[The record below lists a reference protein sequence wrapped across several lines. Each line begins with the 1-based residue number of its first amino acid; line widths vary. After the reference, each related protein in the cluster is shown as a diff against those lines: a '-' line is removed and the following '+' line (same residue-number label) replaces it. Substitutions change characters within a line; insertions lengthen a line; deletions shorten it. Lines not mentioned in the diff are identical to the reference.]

1 MSRKQPQSRTNSPH
15 SKFWRS
21 LILLL
26 LVMGLALAGRM
37 VGLYVDWLWFQEVRF
52 ETVFLTVL
60 LTKLK
65 VGLGL
70 GLVFL
75 ALLGGNLWMAHR
87 RAAGPSLRLVEG
99 NLLEIPNRL
108 QIEPLLNRFLGWG
121 TVLTAVF
128 VGIVSA
134 ASWERWLQFFHAT
147 SFGQSDPLFGRDLG
161 FYVFQWPLLE
171 YLYRWLMAAL
181 VGVTLATALVYV
193 FDRGLQIYERGV
205 VALPRVVRH
214 LGLLAGVIL
223 LLKAAGYELQAIGL
237 LYSERGVTFGASYT
251 DVHAVLPALR
261 ALLTVAVVC
270 AGLVVWGAFLGRW
283 RPAAFGAALLLLTSL
298 VGGQVF
304 PRALQ
309 HLQVAPN
316 EMAAERPYIARHIAA
331 TRQAYGLERV
341 SLRPFA
347 AAEKLTLSDLAANAP
362 TIQNIRLWEVEPL
375 LKTYSQLQEIRTYYD
390 FVDVDVDR
398 YTINGQYRQV
408 MLSPRE
414 LSTAHLPSK
423 LWINE
428 RLTYTHGYG
437 LCLSPVNRVTPEG
450 LPEFMIQDLPPVSKV
465 DLKITRP
472 EIYYGEI
479 PNDYVFVNTRSK
491 EFDYPAGEQNVYTV
505 YQGQGGVRVGGFL
518 RRMALA
524 FRFGSFTIIL
534 NRDITADSRILY
546 YRNILERLQKG
557 APFLKFDR
565 DPYLVIT
572 RAGRLV
578 WIADG
583 YTTTWRYPYA
593 QPTPGLGNYL
603 RNPVKATVDA
613 YDGRVTYYLSDPT
626 DPIAQTYGKIFPGLL
641 TPLEQMPADLKAHL
655 RYPVGLFMVQARIY
669 ATYHVTD
676 PQVFYNQ
683 EDLWHIPA
691 DPRSGGNGQG
701 PPVDPSLRPPMGPHQ
716 RPAVRGGRLGAV
728 GTQSLMQP
736 YYTIMRLPGEAREEF
751 ILMIPFTPARKDN
764 LRAWMCA
771 RNDFPAYG
779 QLLVYDFP
787 KAQLVYGPRQIEAR
801 IEQDPQISQLLTLWR
816 QGGSDVVRGNLL
828 IIPIEESLLYVAPL
842 YLQAQQG
849 QIPELKRVIVAFGDR
864 IAMEE
869 TLDQALRAVFGQP
882 APSAP
887 RVEQPV
893 KPSEPAKPVT
903 AEQALQ
909 HLRRMRECYR
919 QDDWAGFGQELKA
932 LEKALEALTGETER
946 TR

>member
-1 MSRKQPQSRTNSPH
+1 M
-15 SKFWRS
+15 FWRN
-21 LILLL
+21 LILLVLVGTFL
-26 LVMGLALAGRM
+26 LASRA

-60 LTKLK
+60 FTKLK
-65 VGLGL
+65 VGAGL

-75 ALLGGNLWMAHR
+75 ALLGGNLWWARR
-87 RAAGPSLRLVEG
+87 RAAEPPLRLVEG
-99 NLLEIPNRL
+99 NLLEIPNWAR
-108 QIEPLLNRFLGWG
+108 IEPVFNRFLKWG
-121 TVLTAVF
+121 AMLAAVF
-128 VGIVSA
+128 VGIASS

-147 SFGQSDPLFGRDLG
+147 SFGQNDPLFGRDLG
-161 FYVFQWPLLE
+161 FYVFRLPLIE
-171 YLYRWLMAAL
+171 YLYQWWMAAL
-181 VGVTLATALVYV
+181 IGVTVATALVYF
-193 FDRGLQIYERGV
+193 FDRGLQMHERGV
-205 VALPRVVRH
+205 AALPRARRH
-214 LGLLAGVIL
+214 LGFLGGLIL
-223 LLKAAGYELQAIGL
+223 LLKAAGYELQATGL

-261 ALLTVAVVC
+261 VLLVVAVVC
-270 AGLVVWGAFLGRW
+270 AGLLVWGAFAGRW
-283 RPAAFGAALLLLTSL
+283 RPVALGVGLLVSAWLI
-298 VGGQVF
+298 GGQVF

-309 HLQVAPN
+309 HLQVTPN
-316 EMAAERPYIARHIAA
+316 EMAAETPYIARHIEA
-331 TRQAYGLERV
+331 TRQAYGLDKV
-341 SLRPFA
+341 ILRPFA
-347 AAEKLTLSDLAANAP
+347 AEENLTLADLSKNAP
-362 TIQNIRLWEVEPL
+362 TIKNIRLWEVEPL

-390 FVDVDVDR
+390 FVDVDIDR
-398 YTINGQYRQV
+398 YTLNGEYRQV

-450 LPEFMIQDLPPVSKV
+450 LPEFVIQDIPPISKV

-479 PNDYVFVNTRSK
+479 PNEYVFVNTKAK
-491 EFDYPAGEQNVYTV
+491 EFDYPSGEKNVYSV

-518 RRMALA
+518 RRWAFAL
-524 FRFGSFTIIL
+524 RFGSL
-534 NRDITADSRILY
+534 NIVLNQDITSDSRLLY
-546 YRNILERLQKG
+546 YRKVLERLKKA
-557 APFLKFDR
+557 APLLAFDR

-572 RAGRLV
+572 AAGRLV

-593 QPTPGLGNYL
+593 QPTPGVGNYI
-603 RNPVKATVDA
+603 RNAVKATVDA
-613 YDGRVTYYLSDPT
+613 YDGRVIYYLCDPE

-641 TPLEQMPADLKAHL
+641 RPLEQMPPDVQAHL
-655 RYPVGLFMVQARIY
+655 RYPVGLFTIQAQIY

-683 EDLWHIPA
+683 EDLWHIPS
-691 DPRSGGNGQG
+691 DPRAGSNGLDVAG
-701 PPVDPSLRPPMGPHQ
+701 DPSLRPTTMPGQ
-716 RPAVRGGRLGAV
+716 RPRARSSLGSAPGGMP
-728 GTQSLMQP
+728 MQP
-736 YYTIMRLPGEAREEF
+736 YYTIMRLPGEPREEF

-771 RNDFPAYG
+771 RNDFPTYG

-816 QGGSDVVRGNLL
+816 QGGSEVVRGNLL

-849 QIPELKRVIVAFGDR
+849 QIPELKRVLVAFGDR

-869 TLDQALRAVFGQP
+869 TLDQALRAVFGAP
-882 APSAP
+882 AAP
-887 RVEQPV
+887 ARRVER
-893 KPSEPAKPVT
+893 PAKPPEPVGPVT
-903 AEQALQ
+903 AKQALT
-909 HLRRMRECYR
+909 HLRRMRERYR

-932 LEKALEALTGETER
+932 LEQALEALARER
-946 TR
+946 EPSKAQEKEKR